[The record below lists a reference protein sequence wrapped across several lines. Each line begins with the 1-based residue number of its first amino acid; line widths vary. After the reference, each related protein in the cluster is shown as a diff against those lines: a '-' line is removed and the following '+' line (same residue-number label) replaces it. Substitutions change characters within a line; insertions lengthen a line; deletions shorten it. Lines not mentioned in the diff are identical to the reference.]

1 MNLFKKAIVATAI
14 VSACGSVHAADLT
27 DGTTKYSTQGI
38 EVATTAAADASLVV
52 IVREQLEAQ
61 DVVTLDFGLGV
72 KPSAAAATAAVGSEI
87 TDPADAGEIGV
98 VYGSGTYKFEVVS
111 FRAATATVGAQL
123 VLVVKTG
130 DPVTKDSSFE
140 VSVDSTDLD
149 LSKASLATVTYSA
162 VDSNGVAKDT
172 TGDNVGNL
180 IKTQDQYGGA
190 VKTKLDGVI
199 ERENQVTFISGG
211 TGLSPDDADTLAIT
225 LTDNQTLANAANST
239 AVVATVTVTADND
252 WPATTSYTYTPA
264 STTAGT
270 SDTVGTPTVN
280 SANKKELT
288 FTVTN
293 ETTTAG
299 IPGDIELTIDG
310 NTKTLNASEYTV
322 SVSVDADSGST
333 TNTPQAIISNAVAG
347 EWEVDATIIN
357 IPYLPIGFEG
367 TSSIVHF
374 SNTSDSAVD
383 VIVSAV
389 SLESDDSNEK
399 YDAVDLGFD
408 LPANSVTKI
417 KQSVF
422 KNLFDLDDET
432 KLSVTFN
439 VNGDSDDVNAYATTK
454 DDVGRTEI
462 SASDLD

>member
-1 MNLFKKAIVATAI
+1 MNLFKKALVATAI
-14 VSACGSVHAADLT
+14 VSACGAVNAADLT

-38 EVATTAAADASLVV
+38 EVATTASADASLVV

-72 KPSAAAATAAVGSEI
+72 KSTAAEATAAVGSEI
-87 TDPADAGEIGV
+87 TTAATAGKIGV

-111 FRAATATVGAQL
+111 FRAATTTVGAQL

-140 VSVDSTDLD
+140 VSVHATDLD
-149 LSKASLATVTYSA
+149 LSKASAATVTYSA

-172 TGDNVGNL
+172 TGDNVGSL
-180 IKTQDQYGGA
+180 IKTQDQYGGS
-190 VKTKLDGVI
+190 VKTQLNGVI

-211 TGLSPDDADTLAIT
+211 FAGTGAPVDEDSLAIT
-225 LTDNQTLANAANST
+225 LTDNQSLANAANT
-239 AVVATVTVTADND
+239 TGVVATVTVTADVD
-252 WPATTSYTYTPA
+252 WPATTDYLYSLV
-264 STTAGT
+264 STTGGT
-270 SDTVGTPTVN
+270 SDTTGTVTVN
-280 SANKKELT
+280 PANKKELT

-299 IPGDIELTIDG
+299 IAGDIELTIDG

-322 SVSVDADSGST
+322 SVAVDADSVST
-333 TNTPQAIISNAVAG
+333 TNTPQAIISDAVAG

-357 IPYLPIGFEG
+357 IPYLPIGFDG

-374 SNTSDSAVD
+374 SNTSSSVVD

-422 KNLFDLDDET
+422 KDLFNLDDET

-439 VNGDSDDVNAYATTK
+439 VNGDSDEVNAYATTK
-454 DDVGRTEI
+454 DDVGDRK
-462 SASDLD
+462 SVV